1 MKRRIRIHVTVAA
14 LLVAALALG
23 PAQSSWAQN
32 NGGGNNQGGN
42 QGNGGGGGLPLPAGV
57 IVSPDGVLK
66 IMRARDAS
74 GGLTKKWQ
82 AEAKSRLNANVAK
95 PSELRKVSLNR
106 LEAALAD
113 RIANGQAP
121 SDEMKALAGLTRLQY
136 VFFYPD
142 SKDIVVA
149 GPAEGFAPDPTGR
162 LIGIQSGRAV
172 LQLEDL
178 VVALRAFPPAGD
190 PTNVISV
197 SIDPTVQGLQQMQQF
212 LVSIAGRVRPGDA
225 GAIVQGLKQNL
236 GLQTVTVQGI
246 SDKTHY
252 AQVLV
257 EADYRMKLIGIG
269 LEEPPAKIASYV
281 SRANPRDVSRNA
293 LQRWYFTPNYDCVRV
308 SDDELAM
315 ELVGDGVKLIGA
327 NELVQADGTRANAA
341 AGNAASTAFCAS
353 FTAQYPQLARKSA
366 VYAQM
371 RNLIDMAIAAAYV
384 QKQDF
389 YSQAGWK
396 MDVLGDEQK
405 YPVETYEAPKTVE
418 TACTAVWK
426 GKTLMTPV
434 GGGVRIEAT
443 QAIAKEN
450 RLTDEQG
457 ALKVMR
463 QKVSVQG
470 LGVNQ
475 WWWD

>member
-1 MKRRIRIHVTVAA
+1 MKRQFGIQVAVAA
-14 LLVAALALG
+14 LFVVGLALG
-23 PAQSSWAQN
+23 PAQTSWGQN
-32 NGGGNNQGGN
+32 NGGGNAGN
-42 QGNGGGGGLPLPAGV
+42 AGNGGGLPLPAGV

-66 IMRARDAS
+66 IMRARDAG

-82 AEAKSRLNANVAK
+82 AEAKARLNADVAK
-95 PSELRKVSLNR
+95 TSELRKVSLNR

-162 LIGIQSGRAV
+162 LIGIQTGRAV

-178 VVALRAFPPAGD
+178 AVALRAFPPAGD

-197 SIDPTVQGLQQMQQF
+197 SIDPTPEGLKQMQQF

-236 GLQTVTVQGI
+236 GLQTVTVHGI
-246 SDKTHY
+246 SNRTHY

-293 LQRWYFTPNYDCVRV
+293 LQRWFFTPNYDCVRV

-341 AGNAASTAFCAS
+341 AGNAASAAFCAS

-371 RNLIDMAIAAAYV
+371 RNLIDMAIAAAYI

-405 YPVETYEAPKTVE
+405 YPVETYEAPRNVE
-418 TACTAVWK
+418 TACTAIWK
-426 GKTLMTPV
+426 GNTLMTPV

-450 RLTDEQG
+450 RLADEQG
-457 ALKVMR
+457 ALKGMR
-463 QKVSVQG
+463 QKVNVQG